1 MRCRHPDWVYNRLSI
16 SGPEQRVRAFRFA
29 ARGCG
34 AVPWVLDYDQIEQE
48 LVALLLQQPPERR
61 SVGLEGA
68 KMLAREVRD
77 WVRDGTDLV
86 HSAVGVRT
94 DCPFDLHSLVPVP
107 WPVLQLG
114 PDHPKAIQWM
124 FSNWGTTWTL
134 RRVEEV
140 PLAREG
146 KKALAPGQAQ
156 VRYRFWSADWSPW
169 QAMAK
174 LKEEWPALSFRL
186 SFQVEWPEFQQKA
199 NPCRWKTATSAV
211 NVTMP
216 SGWKAA

>member
-1 MRCRHPDWVYNRLSI
+1 M
-16 SGPEQRVRAFRFA
+16 RAFRFA
-29 ARGCG
+29 AQGCG

-77 WVRDGTDLV
+77 WIRNGTDLV

-107 WPVLQLG
+107 WEILRLG
-114 PDHPKAIQWM
+114 PDDPKSVEWM
-124 FSNWGTTWTL
+124 YANWGTTWTP

-140 PLAREG
+140 PIARDEKRALPPGTSLA
-146 KKALAPGQAQ
+146 
-156 VRYRFWSADWSPW
+156 RYRFWSADWSPW
-169 QAMAK
+169 QALVQ
-174 LKEEWPALSFRL
+174 LKKEWPALRFQL
-186 SFQVEWPEFQQKA
+186 SFQVEWPELRQKG
-199 NPCRWKTATSAV
+199 ATTERKPPGRLASA
-211 NVTMP
+211 
-216 SGWKAA
+216 SSASRSRAA